1 MCVTHEQ
8 RVRQLLNLIWLGERC
23 LKLAGAT
30 HADRADWAAE
40 AERARRELAQV
51 GPGAELPDE
60 LAAAVERALGGAP
73 ARPAVAGAV
82 SMPSVF
88 HVAPGRRTPP
98 ALHAAR

>member
-23 LKLAGAT
+23 LKLSGT
-30 HADRADWAAE
+30 SHADRTDWAAE

-51 GPGAELPDE
+51 GPGADLPDD
-60 LAAAVERALGGAP
+60 LVAAVERALGGAA
-73 ARPAVAGAV
+73 ARPAGAGAA
-82 SMPSVF
+82 SMTSVL

-98 ALHAAR
+98 GLHAAR